1 MRYLPYVL
9 AVVALVGFTAYQGVV
24 TDRWRENV
32 EAEACA
38 KLLDMVPKTI
48 GEWVGEDEEVEE
60 IIRKTA
66 GAEGYVSRM
75 YKNTR
80 TNEVVKVW
88 FIVGHSFNIWRHTP
102 NICYKAQG
110 FSQYAPQEKV
120 SIQADGQEP
129 ANFFTST
136 FNKGPYAERVF
147 WSWTTPIT
155 DPGQPV
161 EWIAPDYARGHFGNM
176 RALYKLY
183 FTAAVKSMDEKP
195 DDSICIPFAKE
206 FLPIANKILGQ
217 TGAASPTEAAPAAPA
232 TEPAVAAEPAAG

>member
-1 MRYLPYVL
+1 MRYLPYIL

-38 KLLDMVPKTI
+38 KLLEMVPKNI
-48 GEWVGEDEEVEE
+48 GTDWIGEDEQVEE
-60 IIRKTA
+60 MIRKTA

-80 TNEVVKVW
+80 TKDAVKVW

-110 FSQYAPQEKV
+110 FEQRSSQDKFVIEAE
-120 SIQADGQEP
+120 GQEP
-129 ANFFTST
+129 ATFFTST
-136 FNKGPYAERVF
+136 FGKGPYAERVF
-147 WSWTTPIT
+147 WAWSTPVT
-155 DPGQPV
+155 APGQPV
-161 EWIAPDYARGHFGNM
+161 QWIAPDHARTHFGNM

-183 FTAAVKSMDEKP
+183 FTSGVKSEDEKP
-195 DDSICIPFAKE
+195 GESVCVRFAEE
-206 FLPIANKILGQ
+206 FLPVANKILEQG
-217 TGAASPTEAAPAAPA
+217 TPPTAADAAPAPAAPQP
-232 TEPAVAAEPAAG
+232 TAG